1 MDLDLTKLNSMQSR
15 ARLEDVP
22 DSSLVFADCGACQR
36 LLAGLANIGEMIF
49 HAGLDPASAGPGAC
63 AILFHVRRTRLGC
76 RSFKRQLLT
85 GLGKVLKV
93 CLEAGSDPAFSR
105 VHTRTLCLDI
115 THASSDNS
123 L

>member
-93 CLEAGSDPAFSR
+93 CLEAGSDP
-105 VHTRTLCLDI
+105 VCVPKT
-115 THASSDNS
+115 
-123 L
+123 